1 MRSDEGE
8 GGGGGEGARGRF
20 SSSLQDIPIFLY
32 SNNICL
38 MTISKALDYFSKT
51 LIFQVTIY

>member
-1 MRSDEGE
+1 MRER
-8 GGGGGEGARGRF
+8 GGGGSEGARGRF